1 MVDKAIAYKA
11 ISKVSNADFNAPKE
25 IDKPE
30 YDDKGVSYKT
40 YSKTAK
46 GSKEYLLNPQT
57 PFDAN
62 FITTCVGGET
72 AFNYTLG
79 ADTTK
84 TYYLTNLVI
93 SVWPN
98 SVNNITFTE
107 QSTGRTIYTQ
117 INDNFTIP
125 VTSLTFVVP
134 IPIRSNIVRMTLSAA
149 AAASDTYAINFYGWS
164 E

>member
-1 MVDKAIAYKA
+1 MVSYKVYKPA
-11 ISKVSNADFNAPKE
+11 SDTSNIDFIAPKE

-40 YSKTAK
+40 YSKTAA
-46 GSKEYLLNPQT
+46 GAKEYILNPQT

-62 FITTCVGGET
+62 FLTTCVGGET
-72 AFNYTLG
+72 SFNYQLG
-79 ADTTK
+79 NDTTK
-84 TYYLTNLVI
+84 TYYITNLVI

-98 SVNNITFTE
+98 NVNNIAFAE
-107 QSTGRTIYTQ
+107 SGSGKIFYRQ

-125 VTSLTFVVP
+125 VTSITFVVP
-134 IPIRSNIVRMTLSAA
+134 IALNSNVITMTLSAA
-149 AAASDTYAINFYGWS
+149 AVASDSYAVNFYGWS